1 MKVILRFE
9 APFWIKHKNGDLRMY
24 RSVGPFDTEN
34 KARLWMLK
42 ARGVLEAAGA
52 SDATLEV
59 LEEPTDL
66 L

>member
-9 APFWIKHKNGDLRMY
+9 KPFWIKHKNGDLRMH

-42 ARGVLEAAGA
+42 ARGILEAANAG
-52 SDATLEV
+52 DATLEV
-59 LEEPTDL
+59 LDDPDTL
-66 L
+66 